1 MVTEKEVL
9 SALHELYKRVG
20 TQSKLAELAGITQS
34 TINAYLGGKAKIENM
49 PVGIFLRLFRD
60 MKIDYFGDSSDRPE
74 DAIRQELLRIYDQL
88 DLTGKTRLLALAAA
102 NFGEGLREETKK

>member
-9 SALHELYKRVG
+9 AALQELYSRVG
-20 TQSKLAELAGITQS
+20 TQARLAELAGITQS

-49 PVGIFLRLFRD
+49 PVGVFLRLFRD
-60 MKIDYFGDSSDRPE
+60 MKIDYFGDSTGMPE
-74 DAIRQELLRIYDQL
+74 DTIRKELLLIYDRL

-102 NFGEGLREETKK
+102 NFGEDLRREI